1 LELPIR
7 YDKTSKLDCV
17 PPVLE
22 MDYSVI
28 LNKPFLLDTV
38 DWPNTAT
45 RHSLLLSYELPGDV
59 LANAL
64 AEIPFIASVY
74 YRAKIS
80 MVFQVS
86 GTPMHQGIL
95 LASAQPFNNLGGS
108 IDRINSYLS
117 APHVFLHAN
126 ESTSVALEIPF
137 YVNSKLAPIDFT
149 DSTVVPSNIGA
160 NFCSV
165 ELMVFNPLGVPSSGS
180 TTVSVSAHVVF
191 RELEFYVPHIDPE
204 WVPFPGFLA
213 EGFIGNFYEGVK
225 ATISKSLDSFASGVN
240 ALAGDLLDKTKG
252 LVKDGVSA
260 VREGVRAY
268 TGLHNPEIPALDGRC
283 AVQTRQ
289 NFNLVDTPNFFEKLD
304 PYANF
309 TKVFDDYYFDTDVD
323 EMLVSEIISKPQF
336 IGSFKVTSADPSGTI
351 LWSRP
356 ISPAQEN
363 RVRTYTDAVGTQS
376 TTVSSN
382 LLQTLSKLSRFWKGS
397 INIHLQSSMTNFH
410 FCKLIVARDYSPD
423 VKMLTSYPAFE
434 SVANLMTE
442 TLEFSAG
449 GQVHTVKMPFCSPLS
464 VLPCSADLQFNA
476 LQHGMYYVYLYQP
489 LVINGTVPTTIEFN
503 VYVSAGDDFD
513 FFGYSVDPLRMYK
526 PTSDPVLALED
537 VEASSKWEAESEVQA
552 PVPVNSQEAV
562 DLSPHQEMKDEP
574 YHMRP
579 IKHVRDYIR
588 RFYNVASQRVLS
600 TTLTSENGCFSV
612 PVASLLGLNQ
622 RGDTEFEY
630 HSTLAIIKGL
640 FLGYKGGLKAK
651 LLVNGS
657 PKVQVWYVPP
667 SYTIDN
673 AAPAG
678 ETQWIRNNAIPSS
691 ASTAF
696 LPIQEM
702 FQAPNFV
709 PPSTA
714 IQLGVA
720 YASQT
725 VSVEAPNYVNSNSA
739 LVLSNGAGFSE
750 PIAMSVCELEFEIPY
765 MSPFKF
771 VGNSDLFVN
780 ITSTNAIN
788 ALNDLGSLVIKA
800 TQPALFEVGQSTVK
814 TGITYQL
821 YIAATDETRL
831 GFQINAPTIGYGSR
845 NIPTI
850 GETFLIS
857 QSSPINNYPP
867 QALVVPTTGLYNKNL
882 TPLYYTRSV

>member
-1 LELPIR
+1 MELPIR

-64 AEIPFIASVY
+64 AEIPFTASVY

-95 LASAQPFNNLGGS
+95 LASAQPLNNLNGS

-149 DSTVVPSNIGA
+149 DSTIVPSNIGA

-363 RVRTYTDAVGTQS
+363 RVQTYTDAVGTQS

-423 VKMLTSYPAFE
+423 VQMLTSYPAFG

-552 PVPVNSQEAV
+552 PVPINSQEAV

-702 FQAPNFV
+702 FQAPNFI

-725 VSVEAPNYVNSNSA
+725 VSVEAPNYVNNNSA

-780 ITSTNAIN
+780 ITSTDAIN
-788 ALNDLGSLVIKA
+788 ALNDLGSLVIKV

>member
-1 LELPIR
+1 MELPIR

-64 AEIPFIASVY
+64 AEIPFTASVY

-95 LASAQPFNNLGGS
+95 LASAQPLNNLGGS

-149 DSTVVPSNIGA
+149 DSTIVPSNIGA

-363 RVRTYTDAVGTQS
+363 RVQTYTDAVGTQS

-423 VKMLTSYPAFE
+423 VQMLTSYPAFG

-537 VEASSKWEAESEVQA
+537 VEASSKWEAESEAQA

-702 FQAPNFV
+702 FQAPNFI

-714 IQLGVA
+714 IQLGLA

-725 VSVEAPNYVNSNSA
+725 VSVEAPNYVNNNAA

-780 ITSTNAIN
+780 ITSTDAIN
-788 ALNDLGSLVIKA
+788 ALNDLGSLVIKV

-814 TGITYQL
+814 TGITFQL
-821 YIAATDETRL
+821 YVAATDETRL

-882 TPLYYTRSV
+882 TPPDRKSVV

>member
-1 LELPIR
+1 MELPIR

-64 AEIPFIASVY
+64 AEIPFTASVY

-95 LASAQPFNNLGGS
+95 LASAQPLNNLDGS

-149 DSTVVPSNIGA
+149 DSTIVPSNIGA

-252 LVKDGVSA
+252 LVKDGVSS

-363 RVRTYTDAVGTQS
+363 RVQTFTDAVGTQS

-423 VKMLTSYPAFE
+423 VQMLTSYPAFG

-526 PTSDPVLALED
+526 PKSDPVLALED

-588 RFYNVASQRVLS
+588 RFYNVASKRVLS

-622 RGDTEFEY
+622 HGDTDFEY

-702 FQAPNFV
+702 FQAPNFI

-725 VSVEAPNYVNSNSA
+725 VSVEAPNYVNNNSA

-771 VGNSDLFVN
+771 VGNSDLFAN

-788 ALNDLGSLVIKA
+788 ALNDLGSLVIKV
-800 TQPALFEVGQSTVK
+800 TQPALFEVGVSTVK